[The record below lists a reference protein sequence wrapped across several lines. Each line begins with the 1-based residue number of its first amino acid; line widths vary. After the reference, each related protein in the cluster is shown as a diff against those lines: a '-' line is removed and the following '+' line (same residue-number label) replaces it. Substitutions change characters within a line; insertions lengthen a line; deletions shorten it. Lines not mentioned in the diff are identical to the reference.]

1 MATPFMSVTHY
12 PQIQD
17 KGLVLVRGDIIDPN
31 GLSPFEVG
39 WPVLQI
45 GALG

>member
-1 MATPFMSVTHY
+1 MSVTHY

-39 WPVLQI
+39 WLLLLLQI
-45 GALG
+45 GDFD